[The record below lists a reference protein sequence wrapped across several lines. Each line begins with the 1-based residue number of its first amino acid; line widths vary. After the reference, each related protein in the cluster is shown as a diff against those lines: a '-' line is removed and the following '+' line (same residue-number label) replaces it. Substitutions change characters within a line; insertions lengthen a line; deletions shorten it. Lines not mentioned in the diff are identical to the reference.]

1 MSNSNRISKATNEL
15 DKAEERLLYSLGLTD
30 ELVNYLSDLLKSG
43 EIGEELQKHIDSD
56 ILSASEI

>member
-15 DKAEERLLYSLGLTD
+15 DKAEERLLYSLDLTD

-43 EIGEELQKHIDSD
+43 EIGEELQKNT
-56 ILSASEI
+56 